1 MKKQEKNIVKSL
13 VVMAVSFIML
23 LCGVFWKEEG
33 FEGKGIFLIMCSLYM
48 AMWVQAGIL
57 RDDINAK
64 LEEIKEE
71 IGKSRAV
78 EKSASTNAE
87 KSEGSHS

>member
-1 MKKQEKNIVKSL
+1 MKKQDKNMVKSL
-13 VVMAVSFIML
+13 GVMAGSFILL
-23 LCGVFWKEEG
+23 LCGVFWKEMG
-33 FEGKGIFLIMCSLYM
+33 LEGKAIFMIMCSLYL
-48 AMWVQAGIL
+48 AMWVHAGIL

-71 IGKSRAV
+71 IGKSCAV

-87 KSEGSHS
+87 KSEESHR